1 MYEFCI
7 PATILWYNNTRDI
20 NIQSEN
26 LGFQS
31 GNIGAQCCENTDF
44 LRENPGVLVQ
54 KHWRSS
60 KGNDIAIKSMQ
71 FWAPIEVFEAL
82 TIDENFPILAHQYG
96 NACEAVWNH
105 GYSSV
110 KNLILKCGI
119 QDILYENPN
128 GAVRKPCW

>member
-1 MYEFCI
+1 M
-7 PATILWYNNTRDI
+7 
-20 NIQSEN
+20 
-26 LGFQS
+26 
-31 GNIGAQCCENTDF
+31 
-44 LRENPGVLVQ
+44 
-54 KHWRSS
+54 
-60 KGNDIAIKSMQ
+60 
-71 FWAPIEVFEAL
+71 FEAL

-128 GAVRKPCW
+128 GAVRKHCSQSVGTLLSKVETLMPCLETLVYSVEILVVQCMARCTE